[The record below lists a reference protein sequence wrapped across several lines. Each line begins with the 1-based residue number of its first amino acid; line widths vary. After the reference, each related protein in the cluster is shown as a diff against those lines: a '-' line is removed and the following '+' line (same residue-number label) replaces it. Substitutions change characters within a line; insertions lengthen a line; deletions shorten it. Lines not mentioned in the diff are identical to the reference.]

1 MIYLL
6 RLAWRML
13 AVADFLVM
21 TSIAWLLTFLP
32 QKLRAAWYGAVFRSW
47 CRSFCQALGASMHV
61 HQRYSGRLPAHY
73 ILIANH
79 PSAFEDIAI
88 PALFPVTS
96 LAKIEVRDWLVFGRI
111 SAAAGTLYVR
121 REERESRQAALAA
134 MIDWVGSGRNL
145 AIYPEGGCHGRRLFA
160 RFQRGA
166 FATSIASGVPIVP
179 VFIEYEAQESFE
191 WQGQTLIQ
199 IILQMARAP
208 NRRVNLHVF
217 DPLLPASYGDEIA
230 MRDAA
235 HALYQSWD
243 QRFLG

>member
-1 MIYLL
+1 MTYLF

-21 TSIAWLLTFLP
+21 TVIAWLLTFLP
-32 QKLRAAWYGAVFRSW
+32 KKCIAGWYGVVFRSW

-61 HQRYSGRLPAHY
+61 HQHYAGRLPTHY

-79 PSAFEDIAI
+79 PSAFEDIGI

-96 LAKIEVRDWLVFGRI
+96 LAKIEVRDWFVFGRI

-134 MIDWVGSGRNL
+134 MIEWVRSGRNL

-166 FATSIASGVPIVP
+166 FAASIASGVPIVP

-191 WQGQTLIQ
+191 WQGQTLVQ
-199 IILQMARAP
+199 VILQMARAP

-217 DPLLPASYGDEIA
+217 DPLQPASYVDEIG
-230 MRDAA
+230 MREATY
-235 HALYQSWD
+235 ALYKNWD